1 MIFKYW
7 VLVFKMDSREKLQ
20 LAYNVLI
27 IDFSDNIREIIVYKD
42 RPILKAT
49 FQNEIILYIRYND
62 YGEYT
67 YCVIYSPNPDDQM
80 RFDNYDDRWDV
91 KTRPHHFHIRGMQSV
106 IESPMDGDPNQD
118 IRVLIKKIKEFL
130 KK

>member
-1 MIFKYW
+1 
-7 VLVFKMDSREKLQ
+7 MDSREKLQ

-27 IDFSDNIREIIVYKD
+27 KEFSDIISEIIVYKD
-42 RPILKAT
+42 RPVLKAK
-49 FQNEIILYIRYND
+49 FKNEIILHIRYND

-67 YCVIYSPNPDDQM
+67 YFVTYSPNPDDQM

-91 KTRPHHFHIRGMQSV
+91 KTRPDHFHIRGMQSV
-106 IESPMDGDPNQD
+106 KESPMEGDPNQD
-118 IRVLIKKIKEFL
+118 IPILIKKIIEYL